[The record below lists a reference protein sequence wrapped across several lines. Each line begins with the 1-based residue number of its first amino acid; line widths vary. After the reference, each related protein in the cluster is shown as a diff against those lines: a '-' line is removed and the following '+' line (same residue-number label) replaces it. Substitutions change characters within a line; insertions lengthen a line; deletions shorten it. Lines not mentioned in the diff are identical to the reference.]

1 VPAAFITVGDVSSPR
16 MMALSAMTEVMKFL
30 KRVDSTIRRRKFM
43 VPPDQVGKGRFDVP
57 DITDG
62 QTAPE
67 NNNRAQHH

>member
-1 VPAAFITVGDVSSPR
+1 
-16 MMALSAMTEVMKFL
+16 
-30 KRVDSTIRRRKFM
+30 M
-43 VPPDQVGKGRFDVP
+43 VPPGQAGKGRFDVP